1 MPELPEGSRAAAEA
15 RTGAAILRAA
25 VAAGTRGR
33 VINWRGA
40 TRNAAQALDA
50 ASKSADIELACGGEN
65 SGRKFAL
72 HGGMQSGKAPPALSV
87 KRRQPARSLARPGR
101 ARGAA
106 GGGAVLAKESGES
119 NNTVARD

>member
-33 VINWRGA
+33 VSNWRGA

-65 SGRKFAL
+65 SGRKW

-106 GGGAVLAKESGES
+106 GDGAVLAKESGES